1 MQPML
6 EKVLSKVQKPA
17 RYTGGEWNTIQKEW
31 RATDI
36 KVAFAFPDVYEVGM
50 SHLGLQ
56 ILYHVVNQRED
67 ALMERVFVPWIDM
80 EAMMRE
86 HHIPLYTLESK
97 RPVQDFDIL
106 AFTLPVS
113 YTHLDVYKRQS

>member
-1 MQPML
+1 ML

-67 ALMERVFVPWIDM
+67 ALM
-80 EAMMRE
+80 A
-86 HHIPLYTLESK
+86 
-97 RPVQDFDIL
+97 
-106 AFTLPVS
+106 VS
-113 YTHLDVYKRQS
+113 YTHLKDCVLYWYMTGQIFRPKSWKN